1 MVRTRCAG
9 ARGPRVGAAS
19 RVRVSAAVLVAAVV
33 VAGCG
38 SSGVAPAARDAV
50 LRADDVPAGY
60 KPVTHGA
67 FEPQLSKAE
76 EDALFGCAQLPAW
89 FMFRDDDD
97 HGGTRADS
105 PDFTYGR
112 FAGGPAQRIASKVR
126 IAPSADDVR
135 IPLAGLDHDAV
146 ADCFAPLFRAG
157 FARGLGGRPKVTTSD
172 FAVRRRSLG
181 GIGDQSAAFQA
192 TATMHTGGGPVHQDL
207 NLYFVRAGRA
217 LVTMYAAGFDSPTD
231 QRLAEQLL
239 SIMASRL

>member
-1 MVRTRCAG
+1 MRAG
-9 ARGPRVGAAS
+9 A
-19 RVRVSAAVLVAAVV
+19 AVALTLTALVL
-33 VAGCG
+33 AGCG
-38 SSGVAPAARDAV
+38 ASGGAPAARDAV
-50 LRADDVPAGY
+50 LRADDVPAGD

-89 FMFRDDDD
+89 FIFRDEAD
-97 HGGTRADS
+97 HVGTRADS

-112 FAGGPAQRIASKVR
+112 FAGGPAQRMASNVR

-135 IPLAGLDHDAV
+135 IPLAGIDHDAV

-157 FARGLGGRPKVTTSD
+157 FARGLGGRPGATTSD

-181 GIGDQSAAFQA
+181 GIGDQSTAFQA
-192 TATMHTGGGPVHQDL
+192 TATLNTRGGPVHQDL
-207 NLYFVRAGRA
+207 NLYFVRAGRG

>member
-1 MVRTRCAG
+1 VRAG
-9 ARGPRVGAAS
+9 A
-19 RVRVSAAVLVAAVV
+19 AVAVAAVV
-33 VAGCG
+33 LAGCG
-38 SSGVAPAARDAV
+38 SSGTVNARDAV

-67 FEPQLSKAE
+67 FEPRLPAAA

-89 FMFRDDDD
+89 FIERDEAD
-97 HGGTRADS
+97 HAGLRADS

-112 FAGGPAQRIASKVR
+112 FAGGAGQRIASNVR
-126 IAPSADDVR
+126 VTPAVDDVR
-135 IPLAGLDHDAV
+135 IPLADLDRDAI

-157 FARGLGGRPKVTTSD
+157 FAHGLGGRPGVTTSD
-172 FAVRRRSLG
+172 FTVRRRSLG

-192 TATMHTGGGPVHQDL
+192 TATMHTRGGPVRQDL
-207 NLYFVRAGRA
+207 NLYFVRAGKA

-231 QRLAEQLL
+231 QHLAEQLL